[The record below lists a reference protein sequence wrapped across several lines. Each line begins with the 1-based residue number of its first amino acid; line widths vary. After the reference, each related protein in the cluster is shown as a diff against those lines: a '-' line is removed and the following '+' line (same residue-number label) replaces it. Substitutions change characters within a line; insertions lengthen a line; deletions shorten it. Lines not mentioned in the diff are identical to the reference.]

1 MKVDV
6 LNLEGKKV
14 KTIDLPKQFE
24 EPVRLDLIKRAFY
37 VIQDNKRQPY
47 GANPEA
53 GMRASAKIS
62 RRRHNYKTAYGYGIS
77 RVPRKILTKRGTRF
91 SWVGAVAP
99 GTVSGRKAH
108 PPKAEKIWDK
118 KINKKERRKAIRCAL
133 SATINKELIKSRGH
147 LFKEAPLILDSKLE
161 SLSKIKEV
169 SEVFKKIN
177 LEKELDR
184 INVKKIRAGKGK
196 NRGRKY
202 KIKKGPLLVVSDSCA
217 LEKSAKNFL
226 GVDICKVNKLNV
238 ELLAPG
244 TEPGRL
250 TIYTD
255 KSLEKLSKE
264 NLFM

>member
-1 MKVDV
+1 MKADI

-14 KTIDLPKQFE
+14 KTFELPKQFE

-37 VIQDNKRQPY
+37 VIQNNKRQPY
-47 GANPEA
+47 GAHPRA
-53 GMRASAKIS
+53 GMRASAKLS
-62 RRRHNYKTAYGYGIS
+62 RRRHDYKTAYGYGIS

-118 KINKKERRKAIRCAL
+118 KMNKKERKKAIRSAL
-133 SATINKELIKSRGH
+133 SATINKELVKSRGH
-147 LFKEAPLILDSKLE
+147 VVKEVPLILDSKLE
-161 SLSKIKEV
+161 SLNKIKDIL
-169 SEVFKKIN
+169 EVFKKIN
-177 LEKELDR
+177 LTNEFER
-184 INVKKIRAGKGK
+184 VKVRKVRAGKGK

-202 KIKKGPLLVVSDSCA
+202 KTKKGPLVVVSNSCA
-217 LEKSAKNFL
+217 LENSAKNIP
-226 GVDICKVNKLNV
+226 GVDICKVNQLNV

-244 TEPGRL
+244 TKPGRL